1 MEFMFDINVLF
12 AQDITRTFGS
22 SSLVR
27 RQSSNKWDN
36 GEKNVATVIDALGAA
51 SAKAQGLNSVITT
64 AQKFIS
70 SNQVLYIMKDGDC
83 NNGKGAAVGMI
94 KVGLKVLFLAD
105 RTGVLHEVEPLC
117 VLDFYVH
124 ESRQRTGCGK
134 KLFEAMLE
142 AEQKKAFEIAIDR
155 PSPKFISF
163 LKKHYNLQSHVKQAN
178 NFVVFDQFFTTC
190 VDRDPASRRRS
201 LQKGTVVEPLAP
213 SQLTDVRTGVA
224 GGPVVLRV
232 PAGVGGPLVH
242 LHSHRPTQHMPLPA
256 PQQTAPHP
264 LTLENTSSTFA
275 HTLGSATAPQQGA
288 CQLDSSPYKDS
299 SPSGPLVSSI
309 IAPDHLGGLDHLKA
323 PYLNMRN
330 PVGRRRGQGTGG
342 VDWLNHST
350 LYGTGVPAVAKT
362 TNYSRHQSYEP
373 SPLKLGGT
381 LPPASVAPGFPAQQQ
396 NSEVPRG
403 SQRTTWRSYIA

>member
-1 MEFMFDINVLF
+1 MSPDCILLRHY
-12 AQDITRTFGS
+12 QDLGS

-105 RTGVLHEVEPLC
+105 RVLHEVEPLC

-142 AEQKKAFEIAIDR
+142 A
-155 PSPKFISF
+155 
-163 LKKHYNLQSHVKQAN
+163 N
-178 NFVVFDQFFTTC
+178 NFVVFDQFFTTTC
-190 VDRDPASRRRS
+190 VDRDPPPAGGAPSRRELSLSPWPPRS
-201 LQKGTVVEPLAP
+201 
-213 SQLTDVRTGVA
+213 S
-224 GGPVVLRV
+224 
-232 PAGVGGPLVH
+232 
-242 LHSHRPTQHMPLPA
+242 PTPLPA

-299 SPSGPLVSSI
+299 SPSGPLVSSSLQ
-309 IAPDHLGGLDHLKA
+309 PDHLGGLDHLKA

-381 LPPASVAPGFPAQQQ
+381 LPPASVGAGFPAQQQ

-403 SQRTTWRSYIA
+403 SQRTTWRS